1 MASALP
7 ELVYA
12 EERVDAEEE
21 PAEEREGRVEESLSD
36 VRE

>member
-1 MASALP
+1 VTSALP

-12 EERVDAEEE
+12 EERVDAEDE
-21 PAEEREGRVEESLSD
+21 PAEERDGRVEDGLSE